1 MKKNIFIAILILI
14 IFILLYKILHP
25 AVVTQ
30 RKIPLDNVSSELK
43 TDNAEKQYN
52 QDDNFVSE
60 SPLKPEF
67 RINND
72 SSYQR
77 VNDAEFSDLK
87 YSQENRNNRSSEIS
101 HNSVNENP
109 GGYTDVYVRGNLGH
123 KDSNISYEN
132 NVKSK
137 QSQSKNMGKIL
148 SMCSPYKETLTT
160 EYMGMNM
167 TYTIDIL
174 GWVDDKCVLNF
185 ESHINGAGNSFSDM
199 YGVSA
204 DSAQVFGFTP
214 KVRCEFTKQQLLYVG
229 DNILE
234 ENNRNRGMLKNPDQI
249 VFPELSEMSFS
260 DIKLLQIIL
269 NDRACKVL
277 NADDFMQIFDG
288 LFQF

>member
-30 RKIPLDNVSSELK
+30 RKIPLNSVSSELN
-43 TDNAEKQYN
+43 TDTNNTLNYGEN
-52 QDDNFVSE
+52 NHTVE

-72 SSYQR
+72 YSHRRVSVDELSDVKYQ
-77 VNDAEFSDLK
+77 
-87 YSQENRNNRSSEIS
+87 QENKNYQDLDASYKSVSTNSGVYTNNYVIQNGFNENNDNRSKS
-101 HNSVNENP
+101 
-109 GGYTDVYVRGNLGH
+109 GQL
-123 KDSNISYEN
+123 KSNN
-132 NVKSK
+132 MQKS
-137 QSQSKNMGKIL
+137 L

-185 ESHINGAGNSFSDM
+185 ESHISGAGNSFYDM

-204 DSAQVFGFTP
+204 DSVQVFGFAP

-234 ENNRNRGMLKNPDQI
+234 ENNRNRTMLKNPDQI
-249 VFPELSEMSFS
+249 EFPKLNEMSFS